1 MDIQLSEAEI
11 AGDRRGKVAAG
22 IGFILFIVLL
32 LVPLF
37 FHLNPPPGQ
46 PGIAVLLAFD
56 DAGSGDAPAPPA
68 SAPAPAEPEPV
79 KPPPPTPEVKPEP
92 EPVKPP
98 PTPAKPVTQPERE
111 VIQQETPAEIA
122 IRKRKAQEEA
132 REQEAERVRKEQ
144 EAEVARREEAAATAA
159 REQAA
164 REQRE
169 REAREAAI
177 AEARAEE
184 EAARQRREANAARLR
199 DQLGGGLSD
208 NSGSGSG
215 DSNQPGTQGDPNG
228 VPGGAVT
235 AGSGNGRISGFGNRG
250 LVSSP
255 AVREKCQASGT
266 VVVEVCISPEGKVVS
281 AKKTQ
286 AGTTTQNSCL
296 INSAVANSKTWKFSS
311 SALAPASQ
319 CGKITYTFKLQ

>member
-1 MDIQLSEAEI
+1 MDIQLSEIEL
-11 AGDRRGKVAAG
+11 AGDRRGKIAAG

-32 LVPLF
+32 LIPIF

-68 SAPAPAEPEPV
+68 SAPAPAEPAPV
-79 KPPPPTPEVKPEP
+79 KPPPPTPEPEP

-98 PTPAKPVTQPERE
+98 PTPTKPEVQPERE

-132 REQEAERVRKEQ
+132 RKQEADRVRKQQ
-144 EAEVARREEAAATAA
+144 EADIRRRQEATAA
-159 REQAA
+159 AAREEAA

-177 AEARAEE
+177 AEANAKE

-215 DSNQPGTQGDPNG
+215 DSNKPGTQGDPNG

-235 AGSGNGRISGFGNRG
+235 AGSGKGRVSGLGGRG

-255 AVREKCQASGT
+255 AVRESSQASGT
-266 VVVEVCISPEGKVVS
+266 VVISVCISPEGKVTS
-281 AKKTQ
+281 AKFSQSGSNTS
-286 AGTTTQNSCL
+286 NPSL
-296 INSAVANSKTWKFSS
+296 IRAATNNAKTWKFSPDGT
-311 SALAPASQ
+311 APPTQ
-319 CGKITYTFKLQ
+319 CGKITYTFKVQ